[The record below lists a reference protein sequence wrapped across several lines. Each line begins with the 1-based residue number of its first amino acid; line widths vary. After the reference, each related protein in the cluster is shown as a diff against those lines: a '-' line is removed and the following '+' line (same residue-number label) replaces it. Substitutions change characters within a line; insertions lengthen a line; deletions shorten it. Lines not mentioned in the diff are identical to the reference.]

1 MTAQILTHP
10 RFNRP
15 APTPERQIDEAI
27 ATLRLVTLRADQLAE
42 LADRVAQR
50 LRERSEKAK

>member
-10 RFNRP
+10 RFRRQ
-15 APTPERQIDEAI
+15 PTPRPLDDAI

-42 LADRVAQR
+42 LADRVAER
-50 LRERSEKAK
+50 LAAEREERAP